1 MGFFKSISTG
11 WGFIKQAFAMA
22 KEDRTLLKPSVYLVV
37 ISILYFIGFVAVLLA
52 IDIDWDNNAGLGSAI
67 CAAGTLGSFIIFYFC
82 CGMTVNMVDVHIEGG
97 EPNLKDAFAD
107 AKQNFFAI
115 LWMAIIST
123 IVNML
128 ANAMRNDDNLIG
140 RIIAGI
146 IESIWTILTFLMLPA
161 IIIEDCSMRDALRRV
176 REMHKG
182 NMLLIGIGEIGVRGV
197 TNLIGFLV
205 ILVIGLVV
213 YMSVTAIGG
222 TAGIVIAITVGG
234 TILALFAAFSTYV
247 RMAYYTCLYLWAKD
261 VQANGPDAPAPLP
274 LARALKR

>member
-22 KEDRTLLKPSVYLVV
+22 KENRALLKPSIYLVV
-37 ISILYFIGFVAVLLA
+37 VSILYFIAFVAVIVA
-52 IDIDWDNNAGLGSAI
+52 IDIDWEQNAGLGSAI
-67 CAAGTLGSFIIFYFC
+67 CAAGTFGSFLIFYFF

-97 EPNLKDAFAD
+97 EPNLKDAYAD

-115 LWMAIIST
+115 MWMAIIGT
-123 IVNML
+123 IVNLL
-128 ANAMRNDDNLIG
+128 ANAIRSEDSLIG
-140 RIIAGI
+140 NIVAGI
-146 IESIWTILTFLMLPA
+146 IEGIWTILTFLMLPA
-161 IIIEDCSMRDALRRV
+161 IIIEDCSMRDALGRV
-176 REMHKG
+176 RELHKG

-205 ILVIGLVV
+205 ILLIGLVV
-213 YMSVTAIGG
+213 YMSVTTIGG

-247 RMAYYTCLYLWAKD
+247 RMAYYTCMYLWAKD
-261 VQANGPDAPAPLP
+261 VQANGRAAVAPLP